1 MSRLNRR
8 TLLTGAALLPVV
20 SAVAGGARP
29 AMADGHGMAPG
40 QGTTPGAA
48 LYTAPL
54 GSFRITALLDGMAPL
69 GRGFFFGGA
78 EVDQVLAAAGIG
90 PDAVPAPVSAF
101 LIQSADRTILIDAG
115 MGQQETLGPGF
126 GRLTAGL
133 AAAGVAP
140 EDVDM
145 VVVTHAHPDHVGG
158 LIRDGAPVFANAELA
173 IGEVEA
179 AFWTD
184 AAIMAQAP
192 AEAQPTFQFAQTVL
206 AAYGDRIT
214 RIVDGAEA
222 APGLTMMLSPGHT
235 PGHCVVRIDGGDR
248 TASDDR
254 RHAAFGRCAHR
265 PTGCGLW
272 LRFRSRAGCSL
283 APADLRHGSGRQDA
297 GRGQPH
303 PFPRLRTHP
312 RRGSGLPLPARY
324 LDVIAP
330 SPGAVRSAPGSDLPN
345 HPGIKKGS
353 S

>member
-248 TASDDR
+248 QLLMIADTLHSADVHTALPDVGFGFDSDPAQAAASR
-254 RHAAFGRCAHR
+254 RRIFDMVAADKMLVAGSHIHFPGFGRILAEGPAYRYR
-265 PTGCGLW
+265 PATW
-272 LRFRSRAGCSL
+272 M
-283 APADLRHGSGRQDA
+283 
-297 GRGQPH
+297 
-303 PFPRLRTHP
+303 
-312 RRGSGLPLPARY
+312 
-324 LDVIAP
+324 
-330 SPGAVRSAPGSDLPN
+330 
-345 HPGIKKGS
+345 
-353 S
+353 

>member
-248 TASDDR
+248 QLLMIADTLHSADVHTALPDVGFGFDSDPAQAAASR
-254 RHAAFGRCAHR
+254 RRIFDMVSADKMLVAGSHIHFPGFGRIL
-265 PTGCGLW
+265 TE
-272 LRFRSRAGCSL
+272 
-283 APADLRHGSGRQDA
+283 GSAYRY
-297 GRGQPH
+297 
-303 PFPRLRTHP
+303 
-312 RRGSGLPLPARY
+312 LPATWM
-324 LDVIAP
+324 
-330 SPGAVRSAPGSDLPN
+330 
-345 HPGIKKGS
+345 
-353 S
+353 